1 MQALAALG
9 AGLELRLAH
18 TEAPP
23 EVAAR
28 LRAIE
33 TAMGLDD
40 LDGVPPAQQAM
51 ALGLIR
57 TYVAHAVEL
66 LDDPAREPGWTYTE
80 PAILD
85 GWGRAS
91 TMVPAMIKTAPELQ
105 HVESF
110 LDVGTGVGLLA
121 VAAAN
126 IWPEATI
133 TGIDVWGPSL
143 DRARAN
149 VKQAA
154 LDERITLRNQD
165 VRDLDDIDAFDCAW
179 VPTFFLPS
187 AVLRAALPRVVA
199 AVRPGGWIVLGR
211 LDAPPDALARA
222 THGFATIR
230 HGGDELESTQAIE
243 LLAAEGC
250 RDVRV
255 LPRPGAV
262 PLELVVGQRSLG

>member
-1 MQALAALG
+1 NHRAPHQAL
-9 AGLELRLAH
+9 
-18 TEAPP
+18 
-23 EVAAR
+23 
-28 LRAIE
+28 
-33 TAMGLDD
+33 
-40 LDGVPPAQQAM
+40 

-91 TMVPAMIKTAPELQ
+91 MMVPMMIKTAAELQ
-105 HVESF
+105 DVASF

-149 VKQAA
+149 VKEAA

-165 VRDLDDIDAFDCAW
+165 VCDLDDVDAFDCAW
-179 VPTFFLPS
+179 VPTFFLPP
-187 AVLRAALPRVVA
+187 AALRAALPRVVA
-199 AVRPGGWIVLGR
+199 AVRPGGWV
-211 LDAPPDALARA
+211 
-222 THGFATIR
+222 
-230 HGGDELESTQAIE
+230 
-243 LLAAEGC
+243 
-250 RDVRV
+250 
-255 LPRPGAV
+255 
-262 PLELVVGQRSLG
+262 